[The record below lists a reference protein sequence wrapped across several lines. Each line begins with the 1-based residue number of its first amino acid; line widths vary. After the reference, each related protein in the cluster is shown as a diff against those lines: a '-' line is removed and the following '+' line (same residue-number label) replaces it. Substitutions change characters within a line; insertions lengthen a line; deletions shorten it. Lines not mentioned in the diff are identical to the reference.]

1 MRIAVNSEQWWFLQG
16 EFQMKCGLKRKILME
31 RGEVFE
37 TVEVEHVEPSLASPE
52 FFKLRLHESISSYF
66 CAVS

>member
-1 MRIAVNSEQWWFLQG
+1 
-16 EFQMKCGLKRKILME
+16 MKRGLKRKILME

-52 FFKLRLHESISSYF
+52 LFKLRLHESISSYF